1 MNVLIVNTS
10 ESNGGA
16 AMAADRLKEAL
27 NNNGVRAMM
36 LVKDKQSDDP
46 TVKQLPN
53 YWRRVWN
60 FLWERWRIFVCLHFR
75 KEHLWDVD
83 TGFCGTDITRLPEF
97 LSADIIH
104 LSWINQGMLSLRD
117 VKKILDSGKPVV
129 WTMHDIWPATG
140 ICHLAMDCSRYTVE
154 CSSCPYL
161 PHHNRGVRDLSTR
174 IFNRKKEIYR
184 RGSLTFVACSEWL
197 AAQAGKSAL
206 LRGRRVLN
214 IPNPI
219 DTSVFK
225 KTSKDVARKQLSLP
239 TDKRL
244 ILFVAQKATNIN
256 KGMRFLVE
264 ACKILIAQKP
274 SYRTNAAVV
283 ILGSNASEF
292 AQEFEMPVF
301 PMGYIGDAATIVGIY
316 NACDVFV
323 LPSLSENLPNT
334 IMEAM
339 ACGVPCLG
347 FDVGGI
353 PEEIDHRINGYVA
366 KTRDSEDL
374 ARGLSWI
381 LDNEDYASL
390 SAAAIKKAT
399 SCYSPRSVAEKYTN
413 LYKSLI
419 DNMQK

>member
-16 AMAADRLKEAL
+16 AVAANRLKEAL
-27 NNNGVRAMM
+27 NDSGIRALM
-36 LVKDKQSDDP
+36 LVKDKQSNDS
-46 TVKQLPN
+46 TVKQLP
-53 YWRRVWN
+53 RRWKSVWN
-60 FLWERWRIFVCLHFR
+60 FLWERWRIFVCLHF
-75 KEHLWDVD
+75 KKKHLWDVD
-83 TGFCGTDITRLPEF
+83 TGFCGTDITRLPWF
-97 LSADIIH
+97 KNADIIH
-104 LSWINQGMLSLRD
+104 LSWINQGMLSLKD
-117 VKKILDSGKPVV
+117 IKKILDSGKPVV

-140 ICHLAMDCSRYTVE
+140 ICHLAMDCERYITE

-161 PHHNRGVRDLSTR
+161 PHNNRGARNLSTR
-174 IFNRKKEIYR
+174 IFNRKKEIYQ
-184 RGSLTFVACSEWL
+184 RGSLTFVACSKWL
-197 AAQAGKSAL
+197 ASQAGKSGL
-206 LRGRRVLN
+206 LSGRKVLS

-225 KTSKDVARKQLSLP
+225 RTSKDAARHQLHLP
-239 TDKRL
+239 ADKKL

-264 ACKILIAQKP
+264 ACKILISRNPA
-274 SYRTNAAVV
+274 YLANAAVV
-283 ILGSNASEF
+283 ILGGNASEF
-292 AQEFEMPVF
+292 EDAFEMPVY
-301 PMGYIGDAATIVGIY
+301 PMGYIRDAATIVGVY

-353 PEEIDHRINGYVA
+353 PEEIDHKINGYVA
-366 KTRDSEDL
+366 KSRDSEDL

-381 LDNEDYASL
+381 LDNKDYASL

-399 SCYSPRSVAEKYTN
+399 SCYSPRAVAEKYIS
-413 LYKSLI
+413 LYHSLL
-419 DNMQK
+419 DNARK